1 MGHVQKVVAGVLKFE
16 IDPASKTTMLSATQI
31 AKEILILSKMI
42 VIQKFVVSKG
52 RLFYVFD
59 CIRTKVIL
67 TSAQKAK

>member
-52 RLFYVFD
+52 RLFYVFH

>member
-1 MGHVQKVVAGVLKFE
+1 MGHVQKVVAGGLKFE
-16 IDPASKTTMLSATQI
+16 NDPASKTTMLSATQI

-42 VIQKFVVSKG
+42 VIQKVVVSKG
-52 RLFYVFD
+52 RLFYVFH